1 LRPPLKRVEFDQ
13 SYIERLAA
21 GDPDTEHHFTQYFG
35 QLLTLKLRS
44 RLRSAAAVEDVSQET
59 FARVLQTLKQK
70 GGLVTPESLG
80 AFVNSV
86 CNNVLFEQYRAGSR
100 TTSLPEEYD
109 APENRAPMDV
119 VLLDAENRERVREA
133 LADLPQKDKDLLH
146 WLFFEERD
154 KDEICRAMNVD
165 RNHLRVLLHRAKLRF
180 RARFAALASATG
192 DIKS

>member
-1 LRPPLKRVEFDQ
+1 LKAPLKREEFDQ
-13 SYIERLAA
+13 AYINRLAA
-21 GDPDTEHHFTQYFG
+21 GDPDTEYHFTQYFG

-59 FARVLQTLKQK
+59 FARVLQTIKQK
-70 GGLVTPESLG
+70 GGLASAESLG

-100 TTSLPEEYD
+100 TTQLPEAYD
-109 APENRAPMDV
+109 AAEGRPGMDAVLMAADDREKVRA
-119 VLLDAENRERVREA
+119 A
-133 LADLPQKDKDLLH
+133 LASLSQKDKELLQ

-154 KDEICRAMNVD
+154 KDEICRAINVD

-180 RARFAALASATG
+180 RERFAALSSNVG
-192 DIKS
+192 DVKV